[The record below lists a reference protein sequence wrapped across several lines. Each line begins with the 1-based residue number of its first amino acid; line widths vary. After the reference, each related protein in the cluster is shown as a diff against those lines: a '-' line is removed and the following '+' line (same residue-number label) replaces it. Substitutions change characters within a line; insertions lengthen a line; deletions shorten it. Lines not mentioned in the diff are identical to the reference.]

1 MTKASAKITAVLFI
15 VLVLALG
22 VLSVRPLLG
31 YQTEE
36 ELSPVNGELARNLE
50 NHYDEQFPAK
60 DLGTNLWAAIN
71 YTLFEEGRQGVV
83 VGKDDW
89 LFTDEE
95 IYPTARE
102 QDVVNRNLL
111 RVKRI
116 GDYLYARGIPLV
128 MLVVPA
134 KARIHSEQ
142 LGNTRPEPMMVSL
155 YDRFLEGLA
164 HSEVPAPD
172 LQPAMEQAQRN
183 GESVFLRTDTHW
195 SPAGANV
202 FAKHAA
208 RFIRDRFNGLE
219 WDQKTF
225 VTSVGEPLQH
235 RGDLLNYIPVDPAFT
250 EYGPAPDLLQPR
262 TTRADSTSQ
271 ADAGALFGDDSTSTV
286 LVGTSYS
293 ANELWDFPGALR
305 KHLGR
310 DLINV
315 AEEGDGPLVPMVSYL
330 NSSDFRN
337 NPPQLVIW
345 EFPERYLAQPL
356 ESEQAQAWFRQT
368 DDLLAAQADS
378 GSETNP

>member
-22 VLSVRPLLG
+22 VLSLRPLLG
-31 YQTEE
+31 YQAKG

-50 NHYDEQFPAK
+50 SHYDERFPAK
-60 DLGTNLWAAIN
+60 DLGTNLWAAID
-71 YTLFEEGRQGVV
+71 YTLFDEGRQGVV

-95 IYPTARE
+95 IYLVTGE
-102 QDVVNRNLL
+102 QKLVNRNLL
-111 RVKRI
+111 RVQRI
-116 GDYLYARGIPLV
+116 SDYLYAQGIPLV
-128 MLVVPA
+128 VLVVPA
-134 KARIHSEQ
+134 KARIYSEK
-142 LGNTRPEPMMVSL
+142 LGSTRPEPVMGSL
-155 YDRFLEGLA
+155 YDRFLQALA
-164 HSEVPAPD
+164 ASEIPAPD

-195 SPAGANV
+195 SPAGANL
-202 FAKHAA
+202 FAEQAA
-208 RFIRDRFNGLE
+208 RFIRKRFNGLAWGE
-219 WDQKTF
+219 KTF
-225 VTSVGEPLQH
+225 VTSVGESVAH

-250 EYGPAPDLLQPR
+250 EYGPAPDQLEPR
-262 TTRADSTSQ
+262 TTRADNADQ
-271 ADAGALFGDDSTSTV
+271 ADTGALFGDDSTSTV

-330 NSSDFRN
+330 NSSDFEN
-337 NPPQLVIW
+337 HPPQLVIW

-368 DDLLAAQADS
+368 DDLLAAQANS
-378 GSETNP
+378 RSETNP